1 MKKKMKRRLLY
12 VFGASLL
19 AYLFFYFQNNAL
31 VTTEYT
37 IRSEDVPNSFDGY
50 TIVHLSDLH
59 GKYFGDNQSILVE
72 KTADMNPDMIVFTGD
87 IVDEDRYDEQAGQI
101 LMEKLTEM
109 APVYYVTGNHEWK
122 SGRFGSLE
130 KKLQGVNVTVLR
142 NKTEEIVVQGESIR
156 ITGIDDP
163 TQANGFSQEEETAEL
178 FIKEALA
185 DVSHDDGFHMLLSH
199 RPELAS
205 LYARYDMDAVFS
217 GHAHGGQFRIPF
229 VGGVIA
235 PNQGLFPEYD
245 GGAYAIENTTM
256 MVHRGL
262 GNSVIPVR
270 IFNRPE
276 IVVVTLNKE

>member
-1 MKKKMKRRLLY
+1 MKRRLLY